1 MPVLAIRSTSKLAS
15 TPIPRRDARHSCLW
29 QASPGDNESL
39 KGKLRQEATHSRRTP
54 SPRTAVS
61 TAEDSRGA
69 TCKTSFDASLG
80 GVMAKGWK
88 GIGMRML
95 GRLAAVIALGAVC
108 APAQEP
114 PLKTYEDVTKV
125 YHTEKLAEGVY
136 DFIAPEP
143 RTQVVSGN
151 SVAVIGDDG
160 VLVVDTGNV
169 PSLARRMIGEI
180 RKLTDKP
187 VRFIVNTHWHPDH
200 LM

>member
-1 MPVLAIRSTSKLAS
+1 
-15 TPIPRRDARHSCLW
+15 
-29 QASPGDNESL
+29 
-39 KGKLRQEATHSRRTP
+39 
-54 SPRTAVS
+54 
-61 TAEDSRGA
+61 
-69 TCKTSFDASLG
+69 
-80 GVMAKGWK
+80 MAKGWK

-136 DFIAPEP
+136 AFIAPEP

-200 LM
+200 LMGNAVYREEFPGVAILSTGFTRRAIAEEVPRYI